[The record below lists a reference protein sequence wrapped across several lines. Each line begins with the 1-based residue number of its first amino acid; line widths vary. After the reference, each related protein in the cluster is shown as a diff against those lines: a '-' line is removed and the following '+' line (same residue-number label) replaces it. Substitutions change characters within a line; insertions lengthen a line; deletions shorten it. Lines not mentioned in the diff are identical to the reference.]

1 MYYSILI
8 FVDINYE
15 HRREFTSQGFT
26 QRRGHIEV
34 KVILTLIIPL
44 SVLTLIIPLSV
55 LTLVIVI
62 INYIPNLKF
71 TIFEN
76 INGASQ
82 FVVNT

>member
-44 SVLTLIIPLSV
+44 SVLTL
-55 LTLVIVI
+55 VIVI